1 MSLNNRLQDA
11 DKCYFDPES
20 NILTADHTTLKQGE
34 CLSKW
39 KKFLM
44 DKKQKLAQ
52 NWEHSFVE
60 HISTYA
66 SVRNIESLEQ
76 LSDWDKKLISDLQD
90 EWFTVTFDRVSTRN
104 IPANTSVYVKLSR

>member
-52 NWEHSFVE
+52 N
-60 HISTYA
+60 
-66 SVRNIESLEQ
+66 
-76 LSDWDKKLISDLQD
+76 
-90 EWFTVTFDRVSTRN
+90 
-104 IPANTSVYVKLSR
+104 

>member
-20 NILTADHTTLKQGE
+20 NILTADPTALKQVE
-34 CLSKW
+34 CLLKW

-52 NWEHSFVE
+52 G
-60 HISTYA
+60 
-66 SVRNIESLEQ
+66 
-76 LSDWDKKLISDLQD
+76 
-90 EWFTVTFDRVSTRN
+90 
-104 IPANTSVYVKLSR
+104 